1 MILFVTFVVAPLIEL
16 YVLIKTG
23 QAIGVFSTL
32 ALLVLFAFVGMA
44 LVRREG
50 VRVWGRFVQTV
61 QAGQTPSKEIADGVC
76 VLLAGALFI
85 APGLVSDA
93 VALLLLFP
101 PTRAIFRR
109 FLLRRKSFGGLGHT
123 RIITATYGGRMA
135 DGRRSDGTVTDTTS
149 TESRGEL
156 DP

>member
-1 MILFVTFVVAPLIEL
+1 MTLFVVFVVAPLVEL

-23 QAIGVFSTL
+23 QAIGALNTV
-32 ALLVLFAFVGMA
+32 ALLVVSAFVGMA

-76 VLLAGALFI
+76 VMLAGALFI
-85 APGLVSDA
+85 APGLVSD
-93 VALLLLFP
+93 VLALLLLFP

-109 FLLRRKSFGGLGHT
+109 FLLRRKSFGGFGGA
-123 RIITATYGGRMA
+123 RVIRATYGGRIN
-135 DGRRSDGTVTDTTS
+135 DVGDVTDATS
-149 TESRGEL
+149 TETRGEL
-156 DP
+156 EP

>member
-1 MILFVTFVVAPLIEL
+1 MTLFLVFVVAPLVEL

-23 QAIGVFSTL
+23 QAIGALNTV
-32 ALLVLFAFVGMA
+32 ALLVVSAFVGMA

-93 VALLLLFP
+93 LALLLLLP

-109 FLLRRKSFGGLGHT
+109 FLLRRKSFGGLGGT
-123 RIITATYGGRMA
+123 RVIRATYGGRI
-135 DGRRSDGTVTDTTS
+135 SDAGDVTDTTS
-149 TESRGEL
+149 RETKGEL